1 MSSLNYTAGARTRN
15 VINIAKPGSTTEKA
29 YSLTAA
35 NSIPS
40 LATDGFKNF
49 HSQAT
54 LHLLAHNNGLTNS
67 SGDLGIAASKIHVY
81 AYNSSLGGTASWT
94 NLRLFDRTT
103 NANTIQ
109 FPPVTIPDGIPHD
122 GTYRIIVPIEGVE
135 RIAVYV
141 ETLTGRVAG
150 TLDIYL
156 GVNTI

>member
-40 LATDGFKNF
+40 SATDGFKNF
-49 HSQAT
+49 NSQAT
-54 LHLLAHNNGLTNS
+54 LHLLAHNNGLTNG
-67 SGDLGIAASKIHVY
+67 SGDMSVAASKIHVY

-94 NLRLFDRTT
+94 ILRLFDRTT

>member
-67 SGDLGIAASKIHVY
+67 GGNMSVGADVIPIVVIRF
-81 AYNSSLGGTASWT
+81 NSH
-94 NLRLFDRTT
+94 R
-103 NANTIQ
+103 
-109 FPPVTIPDGIPHD
+109 
-122 GTYRIIVPIEGVE
+122 
-135 RIAVYV
+135 
-141 ETLTGRVAG
+141 
-150 TLDIYL
+150 
-156 GVNTI
+156 

>member
-40 LATDGFKNF
+40 SATDGFKNF
-49 HSQAT
+49 NSQAT
-54 LHLLAHNNGLTNS
+54 LHLLAHNNGLTNG
-67 SGDLGIAASKIHVY
+67 SGDMSVAASKIHVY

-94 NLRLFDRTT
+94 ILRLFDRTT

-141 ETLTGRVAG
+141 ETLTGVTAG

>member
-1 MSSLNYTAGARTRN
+1 
-15 VINIAKPGSTTEKA
+15 
-29 YSLTAA
+29 
-35 NSIPS
+35 
-40 LATDGFKNF
+40 
-49 HSQAT
+49 
-54 LHLLAHNNGLTNS
+54 LLAHNNGLTNS

-109 FPPVTIPDGIPHD
+109 FPPVTIPDGIAHD

-141 ETLTGRVAG
+141 ETLTGVTAG